1 MISPNHYSKQS
12 NNFRVTDS
20 KSPLRDRYSNNKD
33 INNKSDNSNINESVS
48 YDKSGSNTPT

>member
-48 YDKSGSNTPT
+48 YDKSGTNTPT